1 MAPLR
6 VLFWLQEQME
16 LQRWRPLEETE
27 QDVPVLFSCLETPYG
42 RFVGGSREFPKN
54 TVLISTGNF
63 NASSKFI

>member
-1 MAPLR
+1 
-6 VLFWLQEQME
+6 ME